1 MSGLVDLKAEHIAG
15 HLEKLKKDLYKS
27 SSNETPKV
35 RATLSNFILLCGNKD
50 SVSKERIEN
59 LLSQVSKLHPSR
71 FFVIYLA
78 DDAATPLS
86 CTVNAREFKGASGF
100 SLQTEE
106 ISLIVNRAGLGLIK
120 NLVLSHLVPDIE
132 TIMVAPWTAS
142 DSDELNELV
151 TNLLPIVDSYIC
163 DAPSVAL
170 EKFIHSN
177 LNNFQTKFLSW
188 TRTNK
193 WRNAITEQ
201 FDSTF
206 AQDSLKRLDRIVIH
220 QTGESQ
226 DEALFLASWILD
238 SLKLSLKSDSMKAI
252 KDGFE
257 VKLES
262 LGNSSPTLEI
272 LKIAKVG
279 LHGIS
284 KISFS
289 MKGEKGNSYSIVS
302 HYDSEKNSMEISTF
316 GDHNLGEDQ
325 AHETC
330 EFYVRRINC
339 ELISEGELIV
349 KLVRRSLS
357 PSHGGP
363 SYRNTFLR
371 LVEAIG

>member
-1 MSGLVDLKAEHIAG
+1 MIGLVDVKAEHIAG
-15 HLEKLKKDLYKS
+15 HLEKLKKDLFKS
-27 SSNETPKV
+27 ASDESPKV
-35 RATLSNFILLCGNKD
+35 RATLSNFILLCGNKK
-50 SVSKERIEN
+50 SVSNERIEN

-71 FFVIYLA
+71 FFVIYLD
-78 DDAATPLS
+78 DDAETPLS

-120 NLVLSHLVPDIE
+120 NIVLSHLVPDIE
-132 TIMVAPWTAS
+132 TILVAPWTVS
-142 DSDELNELV
+142 GSHELNELV

-163 DAPSVAL
+163 DAPSVSL
-170 EKFIHSN
+170 EKFIHNN

-220 QTGESQ
+220 QTGESKE
-226 DEALFLASWILD
+226 EALFLASWILD
-238 SLKLSLKSDSMKAI
+238 SLKLSLKPESKKVI

-262 LGNSSPTLEI
+262 AGTSSPTLEI
-272 LKIAKVG
+272 LKIAKEG

-284 KISFS
+284 KISFT
-289 MKGEKGNSYSIVS
+289 MKGEKGNSYSILS
-302 HYDSEKNSMEISTF
+302 QYDCDKNSMEISTF

-339 ELISEGELIV
+339 EIISEGELIV

-363 SYRNTFLR
+363 SYGKTFLQ
-371 LVEAIG
+371 LVDVLG